1 MELSAACVPQL
12 DPTDGLLL
20 LYQETWLS
28 DKSRVKVVEKS
39 RRVGITWATAADCVL
54 EAAAGLQ
61 DTWYIAYSEDG
72 AKEFIRDAAQWALEL
87 GIAAGAIGEVILYA
101 DDDDKQEGVKALQ
114 IAFPAGKRIT
124 ALTSSPRNLRGKQ
137 GRVVIDE
144 AAFHDNL
151 AELLKAAFALLM
163 WGGEVWIMSTHNG
176 ADNPFA
182 LLCDDVRDGKLNYS
196 LHRIT
201 ITDALEQG
209 LYKRICLKMQIP
221 WSRELEAKW
230 LADLEADMGDGA
242 SEELHCEPAKAGTA
256 YIGRSLIDAAMYTA
270 PVLRCEW
277 KDDELPATEE
287 LRQAAMLEWIEA
299 ELDPLLKVAPDMP
312 HAFGLDFG
320 RYADLTVMCPLT
332 IGQDLVK
339 RAQFMVELRN
349 IPFNQQWQVC
359 ERIMRRL
366 PRLTHSCF
374 DAGGNGSW
382 VAEQA
387 WMTFGGDDYVDM
399 CQLSHKEYKDRMPP
413 LKQAHESGLIKYPR
427 DADVRADVS
436 QIRRVNG
443 VPMLSKLKNEGTAT
457 KGKRHGD
464 AAIALMMAHSAASKA
479 EEMHLRWSAL
489 STL

>member
-1 MELSAACVPQL
+1 MSDAACIPTL
-12 DPTDGLLL
+12 DPTEGLLL
-20 LYQETWLS
+20 LYQEAWLT
-28 DKSRVKVVEKS
+28 DKSRVKVMEKS

-54 EAAAGLQ
+54 EAACGAQ

-72 AKEFIRDAAQWALEL
+72 AKEFIRDAAQWATDL
-87 GIAAGAIGEVILYA
+87 GIAASAIGSVILYA
-101 DDDDKQEGVKALQ
+101 DEDGKQDGVKALQ
-114 IAFPAGKRIT
+114 IVFPSGKRIT

-163 WGGEVWIMSTHNG
+163 WGGEVWIMSTHDG

-182 LLCDDVRDGKLNYS
+182 VLCDEIRDGKKSYN

-201 ITDALEQG
+201 ITDALAQG
-209 LYKRICLKMQIP
+209 LYKRICLKLQQP
-221 WSRELEAKW
+221 WSLELEAAW
-230 LADLEADMGDGA
+230 LASLEADYGDGA
-242 SEELHCEPAKAGTA
+242 SEELHCEPAKAGTS
-256 YIGRSLIDAAMYTA
+256 YISRALIDAAMYDA

-287 LRQAAMLEWIEA
+287 LRQALMAEWIA
-299 ELDPLLKVAPDMP
+299 AVLDPLLAKLDDVS

-320 RYADLTVMCPLT
+320 RYADLTVMCPLG

-339 RAQFMVELRN
+339 RAPFLVELRN
-349 IPFNQQWQVC
+349 VPFAQQWQVC
-359 ERIMRRL
+359 RHIMERL

-382 VAEQA
+382 LAEQA
-387 WMTFGGDDYVDM
+387 WLTFGGDDYVERANIS
-399 CQLSHKEYKDRMPP
+399 LTTYKDSMPA
-413 LKQAHESGLIKYPR
+413 LKQAHENGTLKYPR
-427 DADVRADVS
+427 DVDVRADVA

-443 VPMLSKLKNEGTAT
+443 VPMLSKLKNEGVAST
-457 KGKRHGD
+457 GKRHGD
-464 AAIALMMAHSAASKA
+464 AAIALMMAYRASQKA
-479 EEMHLRWSAL
+479 EDMSVRWAAL
-489 STL
+489 SSL

>member
-1 MELSAACVPQL
+1 MDHAACVPEL
-12 DPTDGLLL
+12 EPTDYLLL
-20 LYQETWLS
+20 DYQGEWVS
-28 DKSRVKVVEKS
+28 DKARVKVVEKS
-39 RRVGITWATAADCVL
+39 RRIGITWATAADCVL
-54 EAAAGLQ
+54 EAACGAQ

-72 AKEFIRDAAQWALEL
+72 AKEFIRDSAQWATDLN
-87 GIAAGAIGEVILYA
+87 IAASAISQVVIYA
-101 DDDDKQEGVKALQ
+101 DEDGKQDGVKALQ
-114 IAFPAGKRIT
+114 ILFPSGKRIT

-163 WGGEVWIMSTHNG
+163 WGGEVWIMSTHDG

-182 LLCDDVRDGKLNYS
+182 LLCDEIRDGKKNYS

-209 LYKRICLKMQIP
+209 LYRRICLKLKQP
-221 WSRELEAKW
+221 WSPELEAKW
-230 LADLEADMGDGA
+230 LAELEADYGDGA
-242 SEELHCEPAKAGTA
+242 YEELHCEPAKAGTA
-256 YIGRSLIDAAMYTA
+256 YIGRSLIDAAMYEA

-287 LRQAAMLEWIEA
+287 LRVATMSEWIAATIE
-299 ELDPLLKVAPDMP
+299 PLLAKAPDVA

-320 RYADLTVMCPLT
+320 RYADLTVMAPLS

-339 RAQFMVELRN
+339 RAPFLIELRN

-359 ERIMRRL
+359 ERVMRGL

-387 WMTFGGDDYVDM
+387 WMTFGGDDYVDRVN
-399 CQLSHKEYKDRMPP
+399 LSLAEYRDRMPP
-413 LKQAHESGLIKYPR
+413 FKMAHENGTLKYPR
-427 DADVRADVS
+427 DVDVRADVS

-443 VPMLSKLKNEGTAT
+443 VPMLSKLKNEGSAS

-464 AAIALMMAHSAASKA
+464 AAIALMMAYSAAMKA
-479 EEMHLRWSAL
+479 EEMQLRWGAL